1 MKAVVIIQG
10 LVQGV
15 GYRFFAVQQAQQ
27 HDINGYVCNLPN
39 GCVQVVAE
47 GTKGMLSDFVRQL
60 KVGPVSA
67 HVTGTEVQWDEQE
80 EGFTEFE
87 VKF

>member
-1 MKAVVIIQG
+1 MKAVITIQG
-10 LVQGV
+10 VVQGV
-15 GYRFFAVQQAQQ
+15 GYRFFAVRQAQQ
-27 HDINGYVCNLPN
+27 HGINGYVCNLPN

-47 GTKGMLSDFVRQL
+47 GTKGMLSDFIRQL

>member
-1 MKAVVIIQG
+1 MITIQG

-15 GYRFFAVQQAQQ
+15 GYRFFVVQQAQQ
-27 HDINGYVCNLPN
+27 HDIKGYVCNLPN

-47 GTKGMLSDFVRQL
+47 GSKGLLRDFIEQL

-67 HVTGTEVQWDEQE
+67 HVTGADVQWDEQE
-80 EGFTEFE
+80 DGYTTFD